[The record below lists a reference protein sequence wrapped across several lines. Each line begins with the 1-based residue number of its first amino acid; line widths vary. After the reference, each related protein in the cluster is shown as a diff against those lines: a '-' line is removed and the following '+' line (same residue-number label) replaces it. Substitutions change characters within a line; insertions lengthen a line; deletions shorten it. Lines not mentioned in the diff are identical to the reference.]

1 MDYKHYC
8 CFFLGCLST
17 IITSCSVDDPKPD
30 PTLDEN
36 VNAWTYD
43 IMEKH
48 YLWYDE
54 IPAKESL
61 DMTTAPDKFFNLL
74 LSDKDGKVLNGKAG
88 HHYFSRIEKKKTS
101 TKSID
106 EESTYGFDFAI
117 AQMPGTRKYVA
128 WIIYILPNSPAAA
141 AGLERG
147 DWILGVNSEMP
158 NISDISV
165 LRSGSAATFYTG
177 KYNSANKSWTVTGS
191 VDIAASRPVENT
203 PFLKDSV
210 YHYGSK
216 NIGYLAY
223 NHFSSGPDGYKDK
236 TWDTQMRQLFAN
248 FKSKNVNE
256 FVLDLRY
263 NGGGLVTSA
272 QLLTSLLA
280 PAEDLGKTFCK
291 MKYNENYKD
300 NNKSLSLESA
310 SSLSGENLDLNR
322 LFVLIGPNTAS
333 ASEAVINC
341 LIPYMGRSN
350 ITLIGEQTIGK
361 TVGSEQYGDNQDYD
375 WLISPIVLHIK
386 NADGKADYEDGFVP
400 DIRVEELVV
409 NNTLYPLGDRRDML
423 LSVAFRQIM
432 GTGLKSSPAGNTEH
446 TKMIFNPILN
456 KRTNG
461 MLLFPQEVT
470 QK

>member
-1 MDYKHYC
+1 M
-8 CFFLGCLST
+8 
-17 IITSCSVDDPKPD
+17 IASCSVDTPKPD
-30 PTLDEN
+30 PALDEN
-36 VNAWTYD
+36 VNAWIYE

-48 YLWYDE
+48 YLWYNE

-61 DMTTAPDKFFNLL
+61 DMTATPDKFFTQL
-74 LSDKDGKVLNGKAG
+74 LSEKDGKVLNGETE

-106 EESTYGFDFAI
+106 KESTYGFDFAT
-117 AQMPGTRKYVA
+117 ANMPGSKTRVA
-128 WIIYILPNSPAAA
+128 WIIYILPNSPAAE
-141 AGLERG
+141 AGLKRG
-147 DWILGVNSEMP
+147 DWILGVNSQTP
-158 NISDISV
+158 NISDISM

-177 KYNSANKSWTVTGS
+177 TYNSANKNWTVTGS
-191 VDIAASRPVENT
+191 VNIAASRPVEDT

-210 YHYGSK
+210 YHYGNK

-223 NHFSSGPDGYKDK
+223 NHFSSGPDGYEDK
-236 TWDTQMRQLFAN
+236 TWDTQMKQLFAN

-280 PAEDLGKTFCK
+280 PAADLGKTFCK
-291 MKYNENYKD
+291 MEYNENYKD
-300 NNKSLSLESA
+300 NNKELPLESVN
-310 SSLSGENLDLNR
+310 SVSGENLNLNR
-322 LFVLIGPNTAS
+322 LFVLVGPNTAS

-361 TVGSEQYGDNQDYD
+361 TVGSEQYGNNQDYD

-386 NADGKADYEDGFVP
+386 NAKDNADYEDGFVP
-400 DIRVEELVV
+400 DIKVEELFV
-409 NNTLYPLGDRRDML
+409 NNILYPLGDSREML
-423 LSVAFRQIM
+423 LHEAFSQI
-432 GTGLKSSPAGNTEH
+432 TGVKLKSSPAENTGD
-446 TKMIFNPILN
+446 TKITFTPMLN
-456 KRTNG
+456 ERTNG
-461 MLLFPQEVT
+461 MLLFPQ
-470 QK
+470 

>member
-1 MDYKHYC
+1 MNYKHYF
-8 CFFLGCLST
+8 CFFLGCLSMGV
-17 IITSCSVDDPKPD
+17 TSCSTDNPKPD

-36 VNAWTYD
+36 VNAWIYD

-48 YLWYDE
+48 YVWYNE

-61 DMTTAPDKFFNLL
+61 DMTASPDKFFNLL
-74 LSDKDGKVLNGKAG
+74 LSDKDGKVLRGETT

-106 EESTYGFDFAI
+106 EESTYGFEFATAEI
-117 AQMPGTRKYVA
+117 PGTKTKAA
-128 WIIYILPNSPAAA
+128 WIVYILPNSPAAE
-141 AGLERG
+141 AGLKRG
-147 DWILGVNSEMP
+147 DWILGVNSEKP
-158 NISDISV
+158 NITDIGV
-165 LRSGSAATFYTG
+165 LRSGSTAKFYTG
-177 KYNSANKSWTVTGS
+177 TYNSTNKNWTVTNS
-191 VDIAASRPVENT
+191 VNIAASRPVEDT

-210 YHYGSK
+210 YHYGDK
-216 NIGYLAY
+216 HIGYLAY
-223 NHFSSGPDGYKDK
+223 NHFSSGPDGYEDK
-236 TWDTQMRQLFAN
+236 TWDKKMKQLFAN
-248 FKSKNVNE
+248 FKSNHVNE

-291 MKYNENYKD
+291 MEYNDKYTD
-300 NNKSLSLESA
+300 NNKSLPLESA
-310 SSLSGENLDLNR
+310 NSVSGENLDLDR
-322 LFVLIGPNTAS
+322 LFVLVGPNSAS

-386 NADGKADYEDGFVP
+386 NADGNADYEDGFVP
-400 DIRVEELVV
+400 DIKVEELYV
-409 NNTLYPLGDRRDML
+409 NNTLYPLGDRQEML
-423 LSVAFRQIM
+423 LSAAFSRIL
-432 GTGLKSSPAGNTEH
+432 GTGLKNSPIGNTGH
-446 TKMIFNPILN
+446 TKITFTSILN
-456 KRTNG
+456 SRTNG
-461 MLLFPQEVT
+461 MLLFPQ
-470 QK
+470 K

>member
-1 MDYKHYC
+1 MNYRHY
-8 CFFLGCLST
+8 FRFALGCLST
-17 IITSCSVDDPKPD
+17 IIVSCSVDNPKPD

-36 VNAWTYD
+36 VNAWIYE

-54 IPAKESL
+54 IPARESL
-61 DMTTAPDKFFNLL
+61 DMTASPDKFFTQL
-74 LSDKDGKVLNGKAG
+74 LSDQDGKVLKGETE

-106 EESTYGFDFAI
+106 EESTYGFDFATAKI
-117 AQMPGTRKYVA
+117 PGTQTSVA
-128 WIIYILPNSPAAA
+128 WIIYVLPNSPAAE

-147 DWILGVNSEMP
+147 DWILGVNSQTP
-158 NISDISV
+158 NISDTRV
-165 LRSGSAATFYTG
+165 LRSGSAATIYTG
-177 KYNSANKSWTVTGS
+177 TYNSANKNWTVTGS
-191 VDIAASRPVENT
+191 VNITAARPVEDT
-203 PFLKDSV
+203 PFLKDSI
-210 YHYGSK
+210 YHHGNK

-223 NHFSSGPDGYKDK
+223 NHFSSGPNGYEDK
-236 TWDTQMRQLFAN
+236 TWDAQMKQIFAN

-263 NGGGLVTSA
+263 NGGGQVTSA

-280 PAEDLGKTFCK
+280 PTTDLGKTFCK
-291 MKYNENYKD
+291 MEYNDNYKD
-300 NNKSLSLESA
+300 NNKSLPLESA
-310 SSLSGENLDLNR
+310 GSVSGENLDLDR
-322 LFVLIGPNTAS
+322 LFVLVGPNSAS

-386 NADGKADYEDGFVP
+386 NADGNADYEDGFVP
-400 DIRVEELVV
+400 DIKVEELFV
-409 NNTLYPLGDRRDML
+409 NNTLYPLGDRREML
-423 LSVAFRQIM
+423 LSAAFNQIV
-432 GTGLKSSPAGNTEH
+432 GSGLKSSPAENTGH
-446 TKMIFNPILN
+446 TKITFTPVLN

-461 MLLFPQEVT
+461 MLFIPQ
-470 QK
+470 